1 MASSISAGATSKR
14 LRRRAT
20 VTVTGRA
27 LYTQFGKRCAN
38 SCALCR
44 DLALGKSEKKLQSK
58 QDSLSFSLCFFV
70 CLSVSVTDASSDAT
84 RRIRNVLI
92 YTFLFFLFKKKKT
105 FSSFF
110 IYFFFFGKEETSTV
124 FLCVSVSKVFPP
136 LFFVYIF
143 ESIRVRSKIIMT

>member
-20 VTVTGRA
+20 VTGRERA

-58 QDSLSFSLCFFV
+58 QDSLFLSLLF

-92 YTFLFFLFKKKKT
+92 YTFLFFFIQKKERHFLHFLFT
-105 FSSFF
+105 FFFWKGGNIDRVLVRECLESFSPSFF
-110 IYFFFFGKEETSTV
+110 FLVYF
-124 FLCVSVSKVFPP
+124 LN
-136 LFFVYIF
+136 LF
-143 ESIRVRSKIIMT
+143 ECARKSS